1 MVYKIGLE
9 RHTKFEFAGMMDTTS
24 LYHCSKFKL
33 CVQFLETFMSN
44 YQVYLRTLICMQVT
58 YAYLDC
64 YVS

>member
-9 RHTKFEFAGMMDTTS
+9 RHTKSEFAGMMDTTL

-44 YQVYLRTLICMQVT
+44 YQVYLP
-58 YAYLDC
+58 
-64 YVS
+64 